1 MIKNLIFGKNYLRG
15 VKMYNYRNYGV
26 RKKRSW
32 PFLLATFLIAVA
44 GSYFIQT
51 YLTSIADGIETKRL
65 SNEVE
70 NSNFQVIEEKK
81 LTDVV
86 SEVMQSVV
94 GISMLKA
101 NEESIF
107 DISLTEKWGLGTG
120 VIVSEDGYILTNQHL
135 ARSPNTRLIVN
146 LENGETAQGKVI
158 WCDENIDLA
167 IVKVDKK
174 NLIPAKIGDSD
185 NLKIGE
191 EVLAIGNPLGVEF
204 QRTTTKGI
212 VSGLN
217 RTLKF
222 EENDNTVL
230 MEDLIQTDAS
240 INTGNSGGPLIN
252 LSGEVVGI
260 NTVKITSAEGMGFA
274 VPIDIV
280 LPILNKIENGKKI
293 KEAKLGAFVYDKEIV
308 KYTKSSKNIEKGLYV
323 TDVSK
328 LGAAEKAGIR
338 KGDILISVDGIE
350 LNKVTDLRRYIFEK
364 EPGDTVSFII
374 NRNNRIENLKVELK

>member
-1 MIKNLIFGKNYLRG
+1 
-15 VKMYNYRNYGV
+15 MYNYQNYGI
-26 RKKRSW
+26 RKKKSW
-32 PFLLATFLIAVA
+32 PFLLLTFLIAVA
-44 GSYFIQT
+44 GSYFVQT
-51 YLTSIADGIETKRL
+51 YLTTITGGNEVKRL
-65 SNEVE
+65 SYDTLDVNETKL
-70 NSNFQVIEEKK
+70 SEKK

-86 SEVMQSVV
+86 SEAMQSVV

-101 NEESIF
+101 NEESLF
-107 DISLTEKWGLGTG
+107 DVLLTEKWGLGTG

-135 ARSPNTRLIVN
+135 ARNANTRLIVN
-146 LENGETAQGKVI
+146 LEDGETVQGKVI

-167 IVKVDKK
+167 IVKIDKK
-174 NLIPAKIGDSD
+174 NLTCAKIGNSD
-185 NLKIGE
+185 DVKIGE

-204 QRTTTKGI
+204 QRTITKGI
-212 VSGLN
+212 ISGVN

-222 EENDNTVL
+222 EEDGNTVL

-252 LSGEVVGI
+252 LSGEVIGI

-280 LPILNKIENGKKI
+280 LPILKKIEAGKSF
-293 KEAKLGAFVYDKEIV
+293 KEAKLGAFVYDKEIIKYV
-308 KYTKSSKNIEKGLYV
+308 KSNKNVERGLYV

-328 LGAAEKAGIR
+328 LGAAEKAGIK
-338 KGDILISVDGIE
+338 KGDILISVDGVE
-350 LNKVTDLRRYIFEK
+350 LNKVTDLRRYIYEK

-374 NRNNRIENLKVELK
+374 NRNNSIENLKVELK

>member
-1 MIKNLIFGKNYLRG
+1 
-15 VKMYNYRNYGV
+15 MYNYQGYGM
-26 RKKRSW
+26 RKKKSW
-32 PFLLATFLIAVA
+32 PFLLVTFLIATI
-44 GSYFIQT
+44 GSYFVQT
-51 YLTSIADGIETKRL
+51 YLTIITGGEEVKRL
-65 SNEVE
+65 SNEVQY
-70 NSNFQVIEEKK
+70 SNFQVVEERK

-86 SEVMQSVV
+86 EDVMQSVV

-135 ARSPNTRLIVN
+135 ARSANTRLIVN
-146 LENGETAQGKVI
+146 LENGETVQGKVI
-158 WCDENIDLA
+158 WCDENVDLA
-167 IVKVDKK
+167 VVKIDKK
-174 NLIPAKIGDSD
+174 NLVPAKIGNSD

-217 RTLKF
+217 RTLQF
-222 EENDNTVL
+222 EENGNTVL

-240 INTGNSGGPLIN
+240 INIGNSGGPLIN

-280 LPILNKIENGKKI
+280 LPILSKIENGKKI

-308 KYTKSSKNIEKGLYV
+308 KYTKSNKNIEKGLYV

-328 LGAAEKAGIR
+328 LGAADKAGIR
-338 KGDILISVDGIE
+338 KGDVLISVDGVE
-350 LNKVTDLRRYIFEK
+350 LDKVTDLRRYIYEK
-364 EPGDTVSFII
+364 EVGDTVSFII

>member
-1 MIKNLIFGKNYLRG
+1 
-15 VKMYNYRNYGV
+15 MYNYQGYGM
-26 RKKRSW
+26 RKKKSW
-32 PFLLATFLIAVA
+32 PFLLVTFLIAA
-44 GSYFIQT
+44 IGSYFVQT
-51 YLTSIADGIETKRL
+51 YLTVITGGEEVKRL
-65 SNEVE
+65 SNEVQY
-70 NSNFQVIEEKK
+70 SNFQVVEERK

-86 SEVMQSVV
+86 EDVMQSVV

-135 ARSPNTRLIVN
+135 ARSANTRLIVN

-158 WCDENIDLA
+158 WCDENVDLA
-167 IVKVDKK
+167 VVKIDKK
-174 NLIPAKIGDSD
+174 NLVPAKIGNSD

-217 RTLKF
+217 RTLQF
-222 EENDNTVL
+222 EENGNTVL

-293 KEAKLGAFVYDKEIV
+293 KEAKLGMFVYDKEIV
-308 KYTKSSKNIEKGLYV
+308 KYMKSNKNIEKGLYV

-328 LGAAEKAGIR
+328 LGAADKAGIR
-338 KGDILISVDGIE
+338 KGDVLISVDGVE
-350 LNKVTDLRRYIFEK
+350 LDKVTDLRRYIYEK
-364 EPGDTVSFII
+364 EVGDTVSFII
-374 NRNNRIENLKVELK
+374 NRNNRIESVNLPWMPFILFSN

>member
-32 PFLLATFLIAVA
+32 PFLLATFLIAVV

-146 LENGETAQGKVI
+146 FENGETAQGKVI